1 MDQKEKIT
9 LDDQLC
15 FALFTA
21 TNAIAQSYK
30 PKLEEI
36 GLSYP
41 EYLVMLVIWQEG
53 ETTVSK
59 IASRLSLSESTV
71 AKLTRKLVKS
81 DFLVQSQDSS
91 TDGANDRV
99 SLTENGRALEI
110 GAARVWNNIVCQT
123 QMEFEDLS
131 RLRMELMSLTQR
143 MKQDVEDMRDNK
155 IDRLLDLT
163 G

>member
-1 MDQKEKIT
+1 MGQKDKIT

-30 PKLEEI
+30 PQLEEI
-36 GLSYP
+36 GLTYP
-41 EYLVMLVIWQEG
+41 EYLVMLVIWQED
-53 ETTVSK
+53 ETSVSR

-71 AKLTRKLVKS
+71 AKLTRKLAAS
-81 DFLVQSQDSS
+81 DYLALSQDSS

-99 SLTENGRALEI
+99 SLTDDGRALEI

-123 QMEFEDLS
+123 QMGFEDLS

-143 MKQDVEDMRDNK
+143 MKRDLEDMGGNK
-155 IDRLLDLT
+155 IDNLLDLA